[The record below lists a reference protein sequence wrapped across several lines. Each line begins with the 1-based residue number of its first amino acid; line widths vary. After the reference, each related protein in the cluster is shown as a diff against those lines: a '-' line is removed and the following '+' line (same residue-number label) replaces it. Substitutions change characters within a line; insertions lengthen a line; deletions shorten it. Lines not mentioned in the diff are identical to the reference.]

1 MKAHVIENGVVINS
15 IEVESLDFMPGLVE
29 ADDMQVGI
37 GWRYDG
43 QNFMPP
49 EPAPTPVPDVISR
62 AQGKSTL
69 IYMNLWSAVL
79 QQVDAIEDA
88 TEKELALVALNDTQ
102 EWRRDSLF
110 LNRMSNALGLTSEQL
125 DQLFIDAAGV
135 VF

>member
-1 MKAHVIENGVVINS
+1 MKLIIQNDRIVGTATDDYTGPDAFIDEPEGFDAHRLAEYR
-15 IEVESLDFMPGLVE
+15 LV
-29 ADDMQVGI
+29 DDELVL
-37 GWRYDG
+37 
-43 QNFMPP
+43 P
-49 EPAPTPVPDVISR
+49 EPLPDVISR

-69 IYMNLWSAVL
+69 IHMNLWSAVL

-110 LNRMSNALGLTSEQL
+110 LNSMSNALGLTSEQL